1 MNLDPLAPKVIGLPP
16 LERADK
22 VLMPYMEL
30 GLNPWEPAFISAYE
44 DLRAS
49 TSRIEFIGD
58 SWDLLITSA
67 KGSIGTLRLVGDLN
81 GNLVASIV

>member
-16 LERADK
+16 VSRADNIL
-22 VLMPYMEL
+22 VPYEEL

-49 TSRIEFIGD
+49 TSRIEFMAD
-58 SWDLLITSA
+58 CWELLVTCS
-67 KGSIGTLRLVGDLN
+67 KGPIGTLRLVGDLD
-81 GNLVASIV
+81 GNLVAALE